1 MRLKAWPFLLL
12 LLLIPLL
19 HRWWVNRNKPA
30 RVVYSLPIP
39 KAIGAS
45 SPLRILFGLK
55 YLALALMVLALA
67 RPQASYKQTE
77 RIVSGVEIM
86 LVLDVSASMQIEDLG
101 DRSRIDIAKET
112 MQNFIKGRENDRIGF
127 LMFSGEPLTL
137 SPPTLDYGLLLRSVG
152 EADTGILK
160 DGTAIGDGLALAVGH
175 LRDSKAKSKVI
186 ILMTDGDNNLGQVDP
201 ATAGKLA
208 AGYGIRCYTIAI
220 GREGRVKMPIRQK
233 GVFGNTITTYQWFD
247 NALNPELLQ
256 QIAQETNGRFFRVT
270 DESTLTSVF
279 KEIDQ
284 LEKSDIKTNEKIKYE
299 ELYEKPLKLGLV
311 ATIIEEVLARGWW
324 RIIP

>member
-1 MRLKAWPFLLL
+1 
-12 LLLIPLL
+12 
-19 HRWWVNRNKPA
+19 
-30 RVVYSLPIP
+30 
-39 KAIGAS
+39 
-45 SPLRILFGLK
+45 
-55 YLALALMVLALA
+55 
-67 RPQASYKQTE
+67 
-77 RIVSGVEIM
+77 
-86 LVLDVSASMQIEDLG
+86 
-101 DRSRIDIAKET
+101 
-112 MQNFIKGRENDRIGF
+112 
-127 LMFSGEPLTL
+127 
-137 SPPTLDYGLLLRSVG
+137 
-152 EADTGILK
+152 
-160 DGTAIGDGLALAVGH
+160 
-175 LRDSKAKSKVI
+175 
-186 ILMTDGDNNLGQVDP
+186 
-201 ATAGKLA
+201 
-208 AGYGIRCYTIAI
+208 
-220 GREGRVKMPIRQK
+220 MPIRQK